1 MSGFYGIESK
11 DGRSM
16 LNNLNTNFNAFCLIV
31 KAVNN
36 QIESL
41 GQTDKMFDFSKSEKR
56 TLEEVKRFLRALDYF
71 RNEIF
76 TKENK
81 DFINIIK
88 VLMALWKRGQK
99 SESSATKKMEIY
111 FGKDANITQV
121 GGHGQK
127 KDAFKGIDLIV
138 NLNGKDYTA
147 QVKPYSTMSII
158 KDKIELSD
166 TGNVKKYD
174 TDWLIFVNQKTN
186 KILIFKNNPI
196 SSENQYSFNM
206 DSLLHEIE

>member
-1 MSGFYGIESK
+1 
-11 DGRSM
+11 
-16 LNNLNTNFNAFCLIV
+16 
-31 KAVNN
+31 
-36 QIESL
+36 
-41 GQTDKMFDFSKSEKR
+41 
-56 TLEEVKRFLRALDYF
+56 
-71 RNEIF
+71 
-76 TKENK
+76 
-81 DFINIIK
+81 
-88 VLMALWKRGQK
+88 MALWKRGQK

-111 FGKDANITQV
+111 FGKNAKVIQV

-138 NLNGKDYTA
+138 NLNDKEYTA

-158 KDKIELSD
+158 KDKIELLD

-196 SSENQYSFNM
+196 TNENQYSFNM